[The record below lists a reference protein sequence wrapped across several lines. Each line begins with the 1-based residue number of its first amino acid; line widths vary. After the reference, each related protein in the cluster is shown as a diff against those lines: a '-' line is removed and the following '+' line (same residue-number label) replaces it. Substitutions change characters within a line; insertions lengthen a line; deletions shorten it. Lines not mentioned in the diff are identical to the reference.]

1 MKIYNFIKM
10 FLTTP
15 SAITLTWC
23 CGLFCVAAALYQRR
37 VYNRK
42 VSDHEYVASLKNG
55 RFIKLTKV
63 DDFCLGISGVT
74 LSTVFQPTK
83 NQSITQPHTWIRER
97 VRAVLAAN
105 PWLAGRLCKTAT
117 GHNTP
122 LMLWIPECG
131 DSEDNFARC
140 FNHIKVDDLDRA
152 VHFPPPC
159 IALTAPGQVC
169 INKDVP
175 LWKVTF
181 ITHTTSD
188 NCALVVSMCHTIGDG
203 DTYFT
208 VLHMLSETGLGVHS
222 LTPDRVHLE
231 DVVQNINVYYPS
243 FRMSRLSWILKI
255 ILVLPVII
263 WEKPNSICCKNI
275 EIDPLWIKD
284 EKQRSANA
292 GTIVSTNDIITSYIL
307 RTRSP
312 GVGFMM
318 VNLRTRIPQFRAELA
333 GNYIGQLALR
343 PNDYA
348 TPAGVRNAHQGAL
361 LSLQNPPAPRQI
373 FDYKDFLIL
382 TNWAGFFREM
392 SLPGFCFKHQQV
404 TNYNMTGMA
413 YARAVPYYEKLS
425 MLMRQRAGSVSIV
438 NMFQDKKADYGLSE
452 KVDTYTTL
460 HEQK

>member
-1 MKIYNFIKM
+1 M

-15 SAITLTWC
+15 SAVTFTWC
-23 CGLFCVAAALYQRR
+23 CGIFCVAAALYQRR
-37 VYNRK
+37 VYYRK
-42 VSDHEYVASLKNG
+42 ISDHEYVVSLKNG

-63 DDFCLGISGVT
+63 DDLCLGIPGVT
-74 LSTVFQPTK
+74 LSTVFQPK
-83 NQSITQPHTWIRER
+83 NQSTTQPHTWIRDR

-117 GHNTP
+117 GNNTP
-122 LMLWIPECG
+122 LLLWIPECG

-140 FNHIKVDDLDRA
+140 FNHIEVDDLDRA
-152 VHFPPPC
+152 VTFPPPC
-159 IALTAPGQVC
+159 IAFTALGQEC

-231 DVVQNINVYYPS
+231 DVVQNINVYYPII
-243 FRMSRLSWILKI
+243 RMSRLSLILKI
-255 ILVLPVII
+255 IVMLPAIL
-263 WEKPNSICCKNI
+263 WKKPDPICKSN
-275 EIDPLWIKD
+275 EIDPLWIEN

-292 GTIVSTNDIITSYIL
+292 GATVSTNDIITSYIM
-307 RTRSP
+307 RTHSP

-333 GNYIGQLALR
+333 GNYIGRLALR
-343 PNDYA
+343 PSDYA
-348 TPAGVRNAHQGAL
+348 TPAGVRNAHQGTL
-361 LSLQNPPAPRQI
+361 LSLQNPSAPKQI
-373 FDYKDFLIL
+373 FDFKDTLLL

-392 SLPGFCFKHQQV
+392 SLPGFRFKHQEIS
-404 TNYNMTGMA
+404 NYYMTGMTC
-413 YARAVPYYEKLS
+413 ARAAPFFKKVS
-425 MLMRQRAGSVSIV
+425 ILMRQRVGSVSMV
-438 NMFQDKKADYGLSE
+438 LFFQDEKADHGPGG

-460 HEQK
+460 HKQK